1 VLVEKSLEQFVE
13 VLASNA
19 PVPGGGG
26 AAALVGA
33 IGMALGSMVGNLTVG
48 KEKYKDVEAEV
59 IEILEEAKKL
69 QAQLL
74 DLVDEDAKVFGKVA
88 EVYKMPKNT
97 EEDKKKRNE
106 AMQEALK
113 EACGVPLKIM
123 ELSSAA
129 IKLHQRLAEIGSR
142 LAISDVG
149 VGVLC
154 LKAALLSGRMNVV
167 INLNSITDEE
177 FVKRTSDYMEKIC
190 AEALSIADDT
200 YDKVERILI
209 KK

>member
-1 VLVEKSLEQFVE
+1 MLVEKSLEQFVE

>member
-1 VLVEKSLEQFVE
+1 MLVEKSLEQFVE

-33 IGMALGSMVGNLTVG
+33 IGIALGSMVGNLTVG

>member
-1 VLVEKSLEQFVE
+1 MLVKKSVDEFVE

-59 IEILEEAKKL
+59 IEILDEAKRL

-88 EVYKMPKNT
+88 EVYKMPKGT
-97 EEDKKKRNE
+97 EEEKRKRNE
-106 AMQEALK
+106 AMQRALK

-123 ELSSAA
+123 ELSFDA
-129 IKLHQRLAEIGSR
+129 IKLHRRLAEIGSR

-154 LKAALLSGRMNVV
+154 LKAALLSGRMNVL
-167 INLNSITDEE
+167 INLKSITDEE
-177 FVKRTSDYMEKIC
+177 FVQNTTDYMEKIC
-190 AEALSIADDT
+190 AEALSIADET
-200 YDKVERILI
+200 YDKVERTL